1 MPCPTEKLGL
11 FLPEGLHDE
20 MIQAAARLHR
30 KSPRGTVRCVYERAF
45 AQLADALDAGLPVT
59 FPAVRGAKD
68 RVSVRLSCRLSSR
81 VRRHMED
88 HNLKLTD
95 LAFTAI
101 DRFLTAEQGA
111 SRGATVHHLP
121 RHQPDRDRR
130 EDDRSA
136 AAPQRQA
143 RR

>member
-1 MPCPTEKLGL
+1 MTCTADKLGL
-11 FLPEGLHDE
+11 FLPEGLHDQ
-20 MIQAAARLHR
+20 MIRAAERLHR

-45 AQLADALDAGLPVT
+45 AQLADALDAGVPIT
-59 FPAVRGAKD
+59 FHAVRGAKD
-68 RVSVRLSCRLSSR
+68 RVSVRVSRRLSLR
-81 VRRHMED
+81 VRQHMED
-88 HNLKLTD
+88 RNLKLTD

-121 RHQPDRDRR
+121 RRSPDRDRR
-130 EDDRSA
+130 EDDRPA
-136 AAPQRQA
+136 VAPERQA

>member
-1 MPCPTEKLGL
+1 MTCPAEKLGL
-11 FLPEGLHDE
+11 FLPEGLHDQ
-20 MIQAAARLHR
+20 MIKAAERLQR

-45 AQLADALDAGLPVT
+45 AQLADALDAGVQIT

-68 RVSVRLSCRLSSR
+68 RVSVRVSCRLSSR
-81 VRRHMED
+81 VRQHMQG

-101 DRFLTAEQGA
+101 DRFLNAEQGA
-111 SRGATVHHLP
+111 SRGANVHHLP
-121 RHQPDRDRR
+121 RRHPDRDRR
-130 EDDRSA
+130 EDDRSE
-136 AAPQRQA
+136 APAERQA